1 MINFGDMRRKKI
13 VISILIVLVII
24 PLLFL
29 TISCTKESTDN
40 AVADNAITDD
50 IDSAE
55 EEIGNGQEIGEVSW
69 KLSTQ
74 DEQWKDMETLFLFE
88 EDNDQKADVTVDI
101 TSPGQEIDGFG
112 GAFNEK
118 GWEALLLLTPDKR
131 DEVIKELFDPEEGAK
146 FNICRVP
153 IGASDYAISR
163 YTLNETKDD
172 FGMEDFSIERDRE
185 YLIPYIKA
193 ALEHRPDLQIW
204 GSDWTPPTWMKTSED
219 FDGGYMKDDPLIYEA
234 YALYLARFV
243 EEYRNE
249 GIDIFMVAVQNEPF
263 IERNYPTCLWTP
275 EQFLTFIR
283 DYMGPLFEERNV
295 GAEIMLGTL
304 QDGDYT
310 AFPETVLSDPVA
322 NDYVSTVGFQW
333 GGLYSVAQTRSNY
346 PDKKNMQTETECGN
360 FYWEPGYNPDF
371 PQNDWEYGIHTWNKI
386 RDYFDEGV
394 NSYLLWNMI
403 LDEEGKSIDS
413 ESPWPQN
420 AAVVVDKNT
429 KEVIYTPMFY
439 AFKHFTFF
447 VEEGASY
454 VTSISIRT
462 GVVSFLNP
470 DGEIIIILQNDG
482 NKPKDLKIS
491 TGEYHFN
498 VTLPEMSWSTFV
510 VPSLE

>member
-1 MINFGDMRRKKI
+1 
-13 VISILIVLVII
+13 
-24 PLLFL
+24 
-29 TISCTKESTDN
+29 
-40 AVADNAITDD
+40 
-50 IDSAE
+50 
-55 EEIGNGQEIGEVSW
+55 
-69 KLSTQ
+69 
-74 DEQWKDMETLFLFE
+74 
-88 EDNDQKADVTVDI
+88 
-101 TSPGQEIDGFG
+101 
-112 GAFNEK
+112 
-118 GWEALLLLTPDKR
+118 
-131 DEVIKELFDPEEGAK
+131 
-146 FNICRVP
+146 
-153 IGASDYAISR
+153 
-163 YTLNETKDD
+163 
-172 FGMEDFSIERDRE
+172 
-185 YLIPYIKA
+185 
-193 ALEHRPDLQIW
+193 
-204 GSDWTPPTWMKTSED
+204 
-219 FDGGYMKDDPLIYEA
+219 MKDDPLIYEA

-275 EQFLTFIR
+275 QQFLTFIR

-304 QDGDYT
+304 QDEDYT
-310 AFPETVLSDPVA
+310 AFPQTVLSDPAA
-322 NDYVSTVGFQW
+322 NDYISTVGFQW
-333 GGLYSVAQTRSNY
+333 QGLYSVAQTRSDY
-346 PDKKNMQTETECGN
+346 PDKKIMQTETECGN

-371 PQNDWEYGIHTWNKI
+371 PQNDWAYGIHTWNKI
-386 RDYFDEGV
+386 KEYFDEGV

-447 VEEGASY
+447 VEEGANY
-454 VTSISIRT
+454 ATSSSIRVGT
-462 GVVSFLNP
+462 VSFLNP

-482 NKPKDLKIS
+482 DKPKDLKIS
-491 TGEYHFN
+491 TGEHQFN